1 MNVTKIDIAQ
11 EQLAI
16 KGDRATFYQISPLGE
31 VVAPEDQVPFVH
43 YTAKRYRVIVRRFN
57 KVCDDGAI
65 VKAQKNYLIPID
77 EEGLF
82 SDLED
87 VSEYLLESLIN
98 DRTQRDRDEALAR
111 LGRETDRIR
120 ALPWWR
126 RLFKRF

>member
-16 KGDRATFYQISPLGE
+16 KGDRAVFYQLSPGGEAVALGDQ
-31 VVAPEDQVPFVH
+31 APLVTYSEKH
-43 YTAKRYRVIVRRFN
+43 YRVITRRFD

-82 SDLED
+82 SDLVD